1 MRLDDGV
8 LHLDKELSLLD
19 EFVIDVTSILDDLG
33 VGYVVVSGYV
43 AILTGRSRATEDIDT
58 IIEPLSAE
66 GARDL
71 ASGLRDEGY
80 WGATAPLEDLHE
92 MLADGLRVRVAE
104 DGRMTPN
111 FELWFPKNEYDRRAL
126 EEPLVA
132 RIDGHEINVGPLE
145 QQIAYKFFLG
155 TEKDFEDA
163 LHLHTVFREQLDT
176 DTLETYV
183 EELEVSDRY
192 AELRG
197 T

>member
-1 MRLDDGV
+1 M
-8 LHLDKELSLLD
+8 
-19 EFVIDVTSILDDLG
+19 
-33 VGYVVVSGYV
+33 SGYV

-58 IIEPLSAE
+58 IIEPLSSK

-71 ASGLRDEGY
+71 ASRLRDEGY

-132 RIDGHEINVGPLE
+132 RIDGHEVNVGPLE
-145 QQIAYKFFLG
+145 QQIAYKLFLG
-155 TEKDFEDA
+155 TEKDFEDS
-163 LHLHTVFREQLDT
+163 LHLYLQTARESRPSTRRESRQRQNFFTRPPCLHTYTRSFEN
-176 DTLETYV
+176 
-183 EELEVSDRY
+183 
-192 AELRG
+192 LRFS
-197 T
+197 

>member
-19 EFVIDVTSILDDLG
+19 EFVIDVTSILGDLG

-58 IIEPLSAE
+58 IIEPLSSE

-71 ASGLRDEGY
+71 ASRLRDEGY

-92 MLADGLRVRVAE
+92 MLTDGLRVRVAE

-111 FELWFPKNEYDRRAL
+111 FELWFPKDEYDRRAL

-132 RIDGHEINVGPLE
+132 RIDGHEVNVGPLE
-145 QQIAYKFFLG
+145 QQIAYKLFLG
-155 TEKDFEDA
+155 TEKDFEDS
-163 LHLHTVFREQLDT
+163 LH
-176 DTLETYV
+176 
-183 EELEVSDRY
+183 SGNS
-192 AELRG
+192 AEANGFSRG
-197 T
+197 RKRVNLM